1 MARPL
6 RGALAGVDI
15 GRADP
20 VRGTFPV
27 SSTGGT
33 TWRYVIRA
41 SAVRWTHHH
50 GRGLGHAVFDS
61 GLAREPMDF
70 WCIRRR
76 LAALRTVLGLAS

>member
-20 VRGTFPV
+20 VRDTFPV

-41 SAVRWTHHH
+41 SAVRWTHHD
-50 GRGLGHAVFDS
+50 GRGLGDAVFDS
-61 GLAREPMDF
+61 ALAREPMDF

-76 LAALRTVLGLAS
+76 LAALKIFLGLAS